1 MDRKLCW
8 VCHQKACLQ
17 CPQSGCHLF
26 SCSPSH
32 LRLHQSK
39 EACRPLQLRQDSRV
53 GRYLVASRNIK
64 KGELLLVEEP
74 LVVGPSREKKL
85 VCVECLVPMSK
96 PEICPSCPLPLCPS
110 CVGGH
115 WHSIECQIYRGRELF
130 ANPERILPHLEILT
144 ALRLVLVRRR
154 ALSSDDQPPL
164 TLCQAGE
171 DSEGAILEA
180 DLVGRVLSFLGR
192 EEDEEEVV
200 SAYRQLFLNSKALIE
215 GGQAG
220 SGVFPLFSLIN
231 HSCAPNTITMV
242 GSDRKLQLRAVEDIR
257 IGEEVTTR
265 YGGLNIGQPR
275 RSQLLLDH
283 WGFVCTCKRCRDPT
297 EFNTFNSGVVCP
309 SSDCPGFLLPSRA
322 LLWSCNVCQNQVPLE
337 FIFKTL
343 RDADIFIKNNIGPGE
358 VEEGLLE
365 RAILH
370 LAHSLHPHHF
380 LLSQVNLVLL
390 TKYSLLP
397 SPARPIL
404 ERITQLG
411 QELVHLTSCL
421 DSPLSP
427 ALPRILKVLIPAWS
441 RLTEAD
447 SAMGRISVQQ
457 VKLRQAL
464 CYRYVDQLVASSRLW
479 RQTTK

>member
-1 MDRKLCW
+1 
-8 VCHQKACLQ
+8 
-17 CPQSGCHLF
+17 
-26 SCSPSH
+26 
-32 LRLHQSK
+32 
-39 EACRPLQLRQDSRV
+39 
-53 GRYLVASRNIK
+53 
-64 KGELLLVEEP
+64 
-74 LVVGPSREKKL
+74 
-85 VCVECLVPMSK
+85 
-96 PEICPSCPLPLCPS
+96 
-110 CVGGH
+110 
-115 WHSIECQIYRGRELF
+115 
-130 ANPERILPHLEILT
+130 
-144 ALRLVLVRRR
+144 VLVRKRG
-154 ALSSDDQPPL
+154 LSLGDLPL
-164 TLCQAGE
+164 PLCQAGE
-171 DSEGAILEA
+171 ESEGTILES

-192 EEDEEEVV
+192 EEEEEEVV
-200 SAYRQLFLNSKALIE
+200 SAYKQLFLNSKALTE

-242 GSDRKLQLRAVEDIR
+242 GSDRKLQVRAVEDIR
-257 IGEEVTTR
+257 IGDEVTTR

-309 SSDCPGFLLPSRA
+309 SSGCSGFLLPSRA
-322 LLWSCNVCQNQVPLE
+322 LLWSCNTCQNQVPLE

-365 RAILH
+365 RAIWH
-370 LAHSLHPHHF
+370 LADSLHPHHF
-380 LLSQVNLVLL
+380 LLSQVKLVLL

-397 SPARPIL
+397 NPGRTIL

-427 ALPRILKVLIPAWS
+427 ALPRILKNLSISSIDMLIVS
-441 RLTEAD
+441 FNFTLT
-447 SAMGRISVQQ
+447 
-457 VKLRQAL
+457 
-464 CYRYVDQLVASSRLW
+464 SSRMSVVCSKVARHFCPKLG
-479 RQTTK
+479 RT